1 MLRTYH
7 TQERKLNSVDG
18 LPSQSTSKV
27 LQIQKSQNLAPAP
40 DFPPFEYFIFDARD
54 WQMTS
59 NTLFQLTKLYLVA
72 WRTQLRMRKRRKE
85 FEAFLPSSYSQER
98 MSSENSDGHI
108 RLLPLKT

>member
-54 WQMTS
+54 
-59 NTLFQLTKLYLVA
+59 
-72 WRTQLRMRKRRKE
+72 
-85 FEAFLPSSYSQER
+85 
-98 MSSENSDGHI
+98 
-108 RLLPLKT
+108 